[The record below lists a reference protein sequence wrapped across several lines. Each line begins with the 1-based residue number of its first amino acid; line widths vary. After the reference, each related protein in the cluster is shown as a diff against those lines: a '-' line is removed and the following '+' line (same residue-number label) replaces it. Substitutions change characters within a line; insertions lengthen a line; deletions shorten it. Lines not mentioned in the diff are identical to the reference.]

1 MPSISAVAALL
12 PPAAWGLLAASGGEE
27 NGLLAWMGRHWLGLL
42 IGAVLAAVF
51 FVVLAIIAK
60 WSRIAMNIFLDHSMP
75 VTANPQDYEPPG
87 GEVVTFMSRDGRS
100 LRGMFVDRPADLPDR
115 GTVIFCHEFG
125 SDMYSAG
132 RYGRSL
138 IDAGYTVFSFD
149 FRSHGGSSTPRDY
162 EVRPWPSHHEVNDV
176 LAALY
181 YVAGRRDVEERGV
194 GILGISRGA
203 SAAVV
208 AAALDPRIR
217 CLALDS
223 VFSTDYSLDHFIRR
237 WALIFANIDLSDREP
252 TLGCRLVR
260 AISLLYVELKLRCR
274 FPSARK
280 ALMRLDRVPA
290 LFIVGER
297 DAYVRPEYQQHLY
310 DVKVGEK
317 EIWVCPKAKHN
328 QAVATEPETYARTL
342 VSFFDKHLAGAE
354 TGKTPARMAG

>member
-1 MPSISAVAALL
+1 
-12 PPAAWGLLAASGGEE
+12 
-27 NGLLAWMGRHWLGLL
+27 MGRHWLGLL
-42 IGAVLAAVF
+42 LAAVGLA
-51 FVVLAIIAK
+51 VLIVALAIVAK
-60 WSRIAMNIFLDHSMP
+60 WSRISMNIFLDHSMP
-75 VTANPQDYEPPG
+75 VTANPQDYEPPT

-100 LRGMFVDRPADLPDR
+100 LRGMFVDRPPGVERDR
-115 GTVIFCHEFG
+115 GTVLFCHEFG
-125 SDMYSAG
+125 SNMYSAG
-132 RYGRSL
+132 RYGRAL

-149 FRSHGGSSTPRDY
+149 FRSHGESSTPRDY
-162 EVRPWPSHHEVNDV
+162 EVRPWPSHHEVNDL

-181 YVAGRRDVEERGV
+181 YVAERRDIERTGV

-252 TLGCRLVR
+252 TFGCRLVR

-280 ALMRLDRVPA
+280 ALMRLDHVPA
-290 LFIVGER
+290 LFIAGER
-297 DAYVRPEYQQHLY
+297 DAYVRPEYQRHLY
-310 DVKVGEK
+310 DVKAGEK

-328 QAVATEPETYARTL
+328 QAVATDPEAYAANL
-342 VSFFDKHLAGAE
+342 VGFFNKHLAGAE
-354 TGKTPARMAG
+354 TDEASASTTG